1 MTAALQRP
9 TAGAITVRQAPRR
22 EPPFDDEL
30 TAPLI
35 VGRYDQRLPLAD
47 PPSPEP
53 PTLDYAPALP
63 DPERWSRSLLI
74 AVIEMAGG
82 RRPLQQLSAMF
93 TLSVATGLRHDF
105 ERAGTR
111 GRRHWTH
118 ATQVRSV
125 HAVRTSD
132 LAAEVSATLQAG
144 PRVRAVALRLE
155 AREGRWRCSK
165 LLLG

>member
-1 MTAALQRP
+1 MTTALRRP
-9 TAGAITVRQAPRR
+9 TSGAITVRPAPRR

-30 TAPLI
+30 GDALPAR
-35 VGRYDQRLPLAD
+35 RYDRCLPLAAA
-47 PPSPEP
+47 PRPQPVTP
-53 PTLDYAPALP
+53 DYDLALP
-63 DPERWSRSLLI
+63 DPSRWSRSLLV

-93 TLSVATGLRHDF
+93 TLPVATGLRHDF
-105 ERAGTR
+105 ELAAAR

-118 ATQVRSV
+118 AAQVRSV
-125 HAVRTSD
+125 HAVRMSERV
-132 LAAEVSATLQAG
+132 AEVSATLQTG
-144 PRVRAVALRLE
+144 PRVRAVAMRLE